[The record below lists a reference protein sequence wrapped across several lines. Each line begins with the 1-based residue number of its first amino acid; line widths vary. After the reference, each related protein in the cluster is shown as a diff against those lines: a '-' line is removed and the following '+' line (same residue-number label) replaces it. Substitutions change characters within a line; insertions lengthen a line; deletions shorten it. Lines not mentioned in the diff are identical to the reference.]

1 MDVRMII
8 EFLTPCMKYLDDAG
22 SSAEE
27 FGISGEFQESL
38 GRDFMEEGV
47 KGLLIH
53 QEELIKIMRH
63 GENHMEVPGVDDFR
77 SSFINPDLFKDSL
90 TVWTVTVPA

>member
-63 GENHMEVPGVDDFR
+63 SENHMEV
-77 SSFINPDLFKDSL
+77 L
-90 TVWTVTVPA
+90 